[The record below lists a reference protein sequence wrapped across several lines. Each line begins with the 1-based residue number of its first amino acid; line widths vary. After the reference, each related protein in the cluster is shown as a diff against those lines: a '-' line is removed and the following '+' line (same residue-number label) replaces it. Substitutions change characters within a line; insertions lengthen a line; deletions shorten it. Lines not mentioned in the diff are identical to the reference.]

1 MSDDNSSPESVSDPE
16 ANEDQP
22 PPKEAK
28 APAGY
33 DLPSDFYMY
42 DNFVDWRLATP
53 RFPCRRPL
61 DMACRNANCRA
72 APVCK
77 TNDLEH
83 LCEYIY
89 IYIHV
94 FSLGPWLPMVS

>member
-42 DNFVDWRLATP
+42 DNFVD
-53 RFPCRRPL
+53 
-61 DMACRNANCRA
+61 
-72 APVCK
+72 
-77 TNDLEH
+77 
-83 LCEYIY
+83 
-89 IYIHV
+89 
-94 FSLGPWLPMVS
+94 